1 MRQAVRVFLVEDH
14 PLTSAGIMTVLRQNS
29 GCALVGTARSCAQ
42 ATESVPTLEADVAML
57 DISLPDGNGLDLI
70 DPCLK
75 EGLSVVMLS
84 MHLEADVLFESF
96 RRGALCYVSKL
107 AEPGS
112 VINALRHAADGRTYV
127 CGMSAEVFL
136 DAERQRSRRIPYPEL
151 TRREA
156 EVAVC
161 IAAGIPTSEIALDLH
176 VSPKTVD
183 SHRLSIFRKLKVNSA
198 LQLARYTMAAQLA
211 G

>member
-1 MRQAVRVFLVEDH
+1 MKQAVRVFLVEDH
-14 PLTSAGIMTVLRQNS
+14 PLTSAGILTVLRQDP
-29 GCALVGTARSCAQ
+29 GCTLVASARSCLQ
-42 ATESVPTLEADVAML
+42 ATESVAIVEADVAML

-75 EGLSVVMLS
+75 KGLSVVMLS
-84 MHLEADVLFESF
+84 MHLEADLLFESF

-107 AEPGS
+107 VEPAS

-136 DAERQRSRRIPYPEL
+136 DAERQRSRRLPYPEL

-156 EVAVC
+156 EVAVS
-161 IAAGIPTSEIALDLH
+161 IAAGIPTTDIASSLH
-176 VSPKTVD
+176 VSAKTVD

-198 LQLARYTMAAQLA
+198 LQLARYTVAAQLT
-211 G
+211 